1 MEFSTVGVFLGLPE
15 GKPVLEG
22 TGAHTEGSC
31 VEKIANK
38 ISHARRH
45 EGTVLIFS
53 SYIPH

>member
-1 MEFSTVGVFLGLPE
+1 MGVFLGLPE

-22 TGAHTEGSC
+22 TGVHTEGSC